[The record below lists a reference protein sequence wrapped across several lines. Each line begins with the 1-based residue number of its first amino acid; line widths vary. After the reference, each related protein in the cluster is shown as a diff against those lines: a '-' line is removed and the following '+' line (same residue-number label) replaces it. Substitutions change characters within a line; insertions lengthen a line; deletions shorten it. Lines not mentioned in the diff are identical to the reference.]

1 MRLLRLNW
9 HIKSYGEKRVT
20 GENFRKKIFLGFL
33 DGKRHYSIGRGSKYF
48 NQYPPKGEAWD
59 YE

>member
-1 MRLLRLNW
+1 MRLLNLTW
-9 HIKSYGEKRVT
+9 HIKDYDNKRAI

-33 DGKRHYSIGRGSKYF
+33 DGKKHYSIGRGSKYF
-48 NQYPPKGEAWD
+48 NRRPPKNEAWD